1 MDPCMFIANPGWD
14 PRDPGTCPGGTKPG
28 DADCDGLPDV
38 CDPAPA
44 VKNDDQDGDGYNNQ
58 QDICPLVA
66 DGPAPGQNQIDSD
79 GLVENDDRGPKPD
92 SIGNACDDSDNDG
105 KENGSTVAP
114 GTQDTGNCTN
124 GLDDDGDTLPDM
136 LDPQCLVWTD
146 KGEITAGRTQAQI
159 YGTNPGTGLYFHAMP
174 WAPVC
179 IGDTDTDLD
188 GYCDVLEYFLGSNPA
203 VAGSK
208 PEDQV
213 IDAAISGGA
222 TPAGNVQPALTA
234 PQSCSDGVD
243 NDLDGLTD
251 LADPG
256 CSAIPANT
264 ASFDADLDGVAT
276 ANPCAGIVAGPEFP
290 AQPNRTVIRAQPFAA
305 PPGPASDLCLV
316 YNSKANYPKPPNA
329 FDWWSGLNSAS
340 VVCVPAAPAPIA
352 QIAGTLPNG
361 DQGIFIDWGAAVIAQ
376 NTKCTVT
383 FKTDAT
389 PQPLPAPFG
398 DSCKTYW
405 SLMGAPIW
413 VDNCSAVWNSEQT
426 NTDAAL
432 NAAGAQLPT
441 GTAIPADATGDVC
454 DTDDD
459 NDGYSDVIEMYM
471 GTDPLDNCPNGA
483 APRTD
488 AWALDQNQDLFAT
501 MADVNKYAGKLGRKV
516 SGDGTIPAPLSWAL
530 ARQDLNKDNF
540 VTMAD
545 VNKFA
550 GWLGKKCA

>member
-1 MDPCMFIANPGWD
+1 
-14 PRDPGTCPGGTKPG
+14 
-28 DADCDGLPDV
+28 
-38 CDPAPA
+38 
-44 VKNDDQDGDGYNNQ
+44 VKNDDQDDDGYNNQ

-79 GLVENDDRGPKPD
+79 GLVGNTDLGPQPD

-105 KENGSTVAP
+105 LENGTSAGVA
-114 GTQDTGNCTN
+114 GSGNCTN

-179 IGDTDTDLD
+179 IGAGLDTDGDT
-188 GYCDVLEYFLGSNPA
+188 YCDATECVGTYPGSCTSGLVSDPA

-208 PEDQV
+208 PESYV
-213 IDAAISGGA
+213 IDASITGGA

-243 NDLDGLTD
+243 NDGDTSID
-251 LADPG
+251 AADAG
-256 CSAIPANT
+256 CTCPT
-264 ASFDADLDGVAT
+264 GTDADCDGVLD
-276 ANPCAGIVAGPEFP
+276 
-290 AQPNRTVIRAQPFAA
+290 
-305 PPGPASDLCLV
+305 AS
-316 YNSKANYPKPPNA
+316 
-329 FDWWSGLNSAS
+329 
-340 VVCVPAAPAPIA
+340 
-352 QIAGTLPNG
+352 
-361 DQGIFIDWGAAVIAQ
+361 
-376 NTKCTVT
+376 
-383 FKTDAT
+383 
-389 PQPLPAPFG
+389 
-398 DSCKTYW
+398 
-405 SLMGAPIW
+405 
-413 VDNCSAVWNSEQT
+413 DNCSAIWNPEQT

-432 NAAGAQLPT
+432 NAAGAQLPLLT
-441 GTAIPADATGDVC
+441 PIPADALGDVC
-454 DTDDD
+454 DPDDD
-459 NDGYSDVIEMYM
+459 NDGYTDVVEMYN
-471 GTDPLDNCPNGA
+471 GSDPLDNCPNGA
-483 APRTD
+483 AAPRTD
-488 AWALDQNQDLFAT
+488 TWALDQNQDLFAT

-516 SGDGTIPAPLSWAL
+516 SGDGTIPAPASWAL